1 MHTSST
7 SVRSWSAHVPVRRG
21 RSPARRRSA
30 QGVRS
35 ATTAPM
41 RGRDWDKR
49 MMADRGDEVV
59 KAVAKLCRRQSQMS
73 IIEAVRKYLQTC
85 PLLKGGTLN
94 VGFPAAGGRHLLGG
108 RCAGKAGPQ
117 GVHGRIQPAAVP
129 VRAGDPHLLRRVCP
143 PAARQPVLSRS
154 LPSGWTSRTEPVR
167 SPISGTDE
175 TPEKLEVT
183 TSGYVFAPD
192 TDTARYQI
200 QCRLSLFQ
208 KRRTINETFRTD
220 EESHAEHEL

>member
-59 KAVAKLCRRQSQMS
+59 KAVTKLCRRQSQMS

-94 VGFPAAGGRHLLGG
+94 VGFPAAGRHLLGG

-143 PAARQPVLSRS
+143 PAARQPVLFRGVCRVAGQAEPNPFVPRSR
-154 LPSGWTSRTEPVR
+154 GRTKRAKNWRSRPLAMFSHPIRTRHGIR
-167 SPISGTDE
+167 SSAACP
-175 TPEKLEVT
+175 
-183 TSGYVFAPD
+183 Y
-192 TDTARYQI
+192 
-200 QCRLSLFQ
+200 FQ